1 MWESMLRV
9 SEMEKVNSHTKME
22 ISMKDPGRMIRDMEW
37 ASILSLVERSRTE
50 DSIRET
56 SRNGSS
62 D

>member
-1 MWESMLRV
+1 MWESTLRV
-9 SEMEKVNSHTKME
+9 SEMGKVNSLTKME
-22 ISMKDPGRMIRDMEW
+22 IFMKDPGRMIRDMEW

>member
-1 MWESMLRV
+1 MWESTLRV
-9 SEMEKVNSHTKME
+9 SEMEKVNSHTRME
-22 ISMKDPGRMIRDMEW
+22 IFMKDPGRMIRDMEW

>member
-1 MWESMLRV
+1 MWESTLRV
-9 SEMEKVNSHTKME
+9 SEMEKVNSPTKME
-22 ISMKDPGRMIRDMEW
+22 IFMKDPGRMIRDMEW